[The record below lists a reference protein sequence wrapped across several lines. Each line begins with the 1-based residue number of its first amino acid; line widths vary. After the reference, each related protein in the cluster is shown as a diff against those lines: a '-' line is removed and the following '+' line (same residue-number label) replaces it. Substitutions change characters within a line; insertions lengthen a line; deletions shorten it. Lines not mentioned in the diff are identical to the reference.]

1 MQHRN
6 TKLLHIFHQ
15 DFPVGKFEVD
25 VVDALTVFQQPVGEG
40 ISALL
45 VQGLDIL
52 EINAAKAEANS
63 LDIELCGLL

>member
-1 MQHRN
+1 M
-6 TKLLHIFHQ
+6 
-15 DFPVGKFEVD
+15 
-25 VVDALTVFQQPVGEG
+25 VDALTVFQQPVGEG